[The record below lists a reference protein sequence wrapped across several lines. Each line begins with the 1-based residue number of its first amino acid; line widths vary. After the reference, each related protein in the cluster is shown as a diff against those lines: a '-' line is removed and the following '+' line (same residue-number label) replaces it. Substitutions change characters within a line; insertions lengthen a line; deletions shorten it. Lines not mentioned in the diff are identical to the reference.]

1 MLYKNSSVL
10 RPKKTKIQP
19 RNGSKYVYVVTG
31 KTYHKEKKFYTETRK
46 CVGVM
51 IDDQHMMVNEY
62 FKVYFPDEVVTY
74 SSHLQYS
81 KVVKVGATAVLKKI
95 FEDLNIAKHLRMA
108 FEDTGD
114 IDFDLP
120 NTVFNLAS
128 YMILE
133 EKSAF
138 QYFEHF
144 RKNHYLMDSTITN
157 DVDICNYLKEKLSN
171 KAKILDFNRSWFKDN
186 VNNNHI
192 YLSIDGTNVNNVS
205 EGVTLKEYG
214 HAKDNDDEPIV
225 NLTYA
230 FNQTNYRPLAY
241 DIYKGSITD
250 MAQINGFLKKISD
263 FGLEKV
269 SLILD
274 RGYFSRKNI
283 DAIMRKC
290 AGFIMMVKDS
300 NTIIKEKINEVLP
313 IIASMKY
320 HIEEHDVY
328 GITIYD
334 KLFKQDSDAEKRYF
348 HIYLD
353 KKRQDVQSKK
363 LLQNLKQQLLLRQKE
378 IGNIY
383 NESYNNDYFEYQL
396 DNNIIKDVSLNY
408 DTIDEACER
417 YGFFCIISSSQMTAE
432 EALTTY
438 RNRDEIEKIYRTLK
452 SQLGLNSFYVQSNE
466 SLRGKAFIAFIATIL
481 RNELL
486 QRLKQYKKK
495 DHKNYTVP
503 AALYELDDIESLYN
517 SKGEYILDTEL
528 TLKQKNILEANGIK
542 TSYFDEINKELTDL
556 VIQK

>member
-1 MLYKNSSVL
+1 
-10 RPKKTKIQP
+10 
-19 RNGSKYVYVVTG
+19 
-31 KTYHKEKKFYTETRK
+31 
-46 CVGVM
+46 
-51 IDDQHMMVNEY
+51 
-62 FKVYFPDEVVTY
+62 
-74 SSHLQYS
+74 
-81 KVVKVGATAVLKKI
+81 
-95 FEDLNIAKHLRMA
+95 
-108 FEDTGD
+108 
-114 IDFDLP
+114 
-120 NTVFNLAS
+120 
-128 YMILE
+128 MILE

-144 RKNHYLMDSTITN
+144 RKNHYLMNSTITN

-171 KAKILDFNRSWFKDN
+171 EEKILDFNRFWFKDN

-274 RGYFSRKNI
+274 IGYFSRKNI

-290 AGFIMMVKDS
+290 AGFIMMVKEN

-313 IIASMKY
+313 FITSMKY

-328 GITIYD
+328 GVTIYD

-363 LLQNLKQQLLLRQKE
+363 LLQNLKQQLLLMQKE
-378 IGNIY
+378 IGNTY

-396 DNNIIKDVSLNY
+396 DNNIIKNVSLNY
-408 DTIDEACER
+408 DVIDETCKR

-452 SQLGLNSFYVQSNE
+452 SQL
-466 SLRGKAFIAFIATIL
+466 
-481 RNELL
+481 
-486 QRLKQYKKK
+486 
-495 DHKNYTVP
+495 
-503 AALYELDDIESLYN
+503 
-517 SKGEYILDTEL
+517 
-528 TLKQKNILEANGIK
+528 
-542 TSYFDEINKELTDL
+542 
-556 VIQK
+556 